1 MNKPNHADRDFGST
15 DCSSSSPLE
24 VLIDTGGD
32 DVHHPYTAFNQ
43 GFAAFNQGYPD
54 EANPYTKNSEN
65 QRFSEA
71 MWWSLGW
78 VEAMEQ
84 EDKDFGSD
92 SASVSDPFYHTDFT
106 TAPHPVFNVE
116 AFLKRATATVEECYQ
131 NQLRKLHKVKT
142 PVLDA
147 DKSSKGGSR
156 ELVVDPDIIADFTN
170 LPFADNTFALVVFD
184 PPHFG
189 RNGQTGWIAKKYG
202 TLGENWKEEIAA
214 GFREC
219 FRVLRPLGTLVF
231 KWNED
236 EVSVGDILKLT
247 PEKPLFG
254 NKYGKHY
261 KSHWIVFLKG
271 E

>member
-1 MNKPNHADRDFGST
+1 MNKPKNADRDFGST

-116 AFLKRATATVEECYQ
+116 AFLKRATATVEECAY
-131 NQLRKLHKVKT
+131 LLCWARLCKV
-142 PVLDA
+142 VDA
-147 DKSSKGGSR
+147 AGGS
-156 ELVVDPDIIADFTN
+156 A
-170 LPFADNTFALVVFD
+170 
-184 PPHFG
+184 
-189 RNGQTGWIAKKYG
+189 
-202 TLGENWKEEIAA
+202 AA
-214 GFREC
+214 G
-219 FRVLRPLGTLVF
+219 PLSLL
-231 KWNED
+231 
-236 EVSVGDILKLT
+236 S
-247 PEKPLFG
+247 
-254 NKYGKHY
+254 GKSDHC
-261 KSHWIVFLKG
+261 
-271 E
+271 